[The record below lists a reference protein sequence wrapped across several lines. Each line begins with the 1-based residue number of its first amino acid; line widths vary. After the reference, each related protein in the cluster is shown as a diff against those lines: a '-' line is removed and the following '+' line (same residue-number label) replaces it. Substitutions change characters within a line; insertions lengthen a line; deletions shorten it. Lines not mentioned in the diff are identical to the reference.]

1 MGPLLR
7 GPFRWGLS
15 AAGLAVIVLAAAAPA
30 DAIVGGDA
38 APPGRWPW
46 MVALLNSSVS
56 DAGLAQFCGGV
67 VIGRHRILTAA
78 HCVVDTTSDEVD
90 VLVGRTR
97 LSEPQ
102 GRRLAVKAIS
112 VYPGYVDHS
121 RRGLDAAVLT
131 LRADTGVPPLT
142 LARPSQAAA
151 WAPGTAAWTIGWGQI
166 HAGRSPGGHLY
177 YADRLREL
185 QLPVQGDP
193 ACESAYGIG
202 FVDFPYRPA
211 WLLCAGT
218 GAGGTGPC
226 HGDSGAPLVV
236 GTPGAWLDVGILSGG
251 DEYAARG
258 YYDLYARVDRIS
270 AFALQANPP
279 AQPDPLALPRV
290 VGDQRA
296 GARVRCTAGRW
307 RGDTPRRS
315 FAWTR
320 VGDRSHRVVGRG
332 RTYRLSEGDA
342 RRGVTCSV
350 TATSRGG
357 RVTVAAKPLRPAPA
371 PARRLRRS

>member
-1 MGPLLR
+1 MAVL
-7 GPFRWGLS
+7 
-15 AAGLAVIVLAAAAPA
+15 ALAVIVLAAAVPA

-38 APPGRWPW
+38 APAGRWPW
-46 MVALLNSSVS
+46 MVALLNSSET

-67 VIGRHRILTAA
+67 VIGKHRILTAA
-78 HCVVDTTSDEVD
+78 HCVVDRTSDELE

-97 LSEPQ
+97 LSEKQ
-102 GRRLAVKAIS
+102 GRRLAVKSIS
-112 VYPGYVDHS
+112 VYPGFVDGS

-131 LRADTGVPPLT
+131 LRADTGVPPLA

-151 WAPGTAAWTIGWGQI
+151 WAPGTSAWTIGWGQI
-166 HAGRSPGGHLY
+166 NAGPSPGGNLY

-185 QLPVQGDP
+185 QLPVQGDA

-202 FVDFPYRPA
+202 FPDFPYRPA

-218 GAGGTGPC
+218 GAGGAGPC
-226 HGDSGAPLVV
+226 HGDSGGPLVV
-236 GTPGAWLDVGILSGG
+236 GGSGAWLDVGILSGG
-251 DEYAARG
+251 DACAARG

-279 AQPDPLALPRV
+279 SQPDPLALPRV
-290 VGDQRA
+290 VGDARA

-307 RGDTPRRS
+307 RGGPPRFS

-320 VGDRSHRVVGRG
+320 LGDRAHRVVGRG
-332 RTYRLSEGDA
+332 RIYRLSARDA

-357 RVTVAAKPLRPAPA
+357 RVTVAARPLRPAPA
-371 PARRLRRS
+371 RRSARRA

>member
-112 VYPGYVDHS
+112 VYPGYV
-121 RRGLDAAVLT
+121 
-131 LRADTGVPPLT
+131 
-142 LARPSQAAA
+142 
-151 WAPGTAAWTIGWGQI
+151 
-166 HAGRSPGGHLY
+166 
-177 YADRLREL
+177 
-185 QLPVQGDP
+185 
-193 ACESAYGIG
+193 
-202 FVDFPYRPA
+202 
-211 WLLCAGT
+211 
-218 GAGGTGPC
+218 
-226 HGDSGAPLVV
+226 
-236 GTPGAWLDVGILSGG
+236 
-251 DEYAARG
+251 
-258 YYDLYARVDRIS
+258 
-270 AFALQANPP
+270 
-279 AQPDPLALPRV
+279 
-290 VGDQRA
+290 
-296 GARVRCTAGRW
+296 
-307 RGDTPRRS
+307 
-315 FAWTR
+315 
-320 VGDRSHRVVGRG
+320 
-332 RTYRLSEGDA
+332 
-342 RRGVTCSV
+342 
-350 TATSRGG
+350 
-357 RVTVAAKPLRPAPA
+357 
-371 PARRLRRS
+371 